1 MGSAQLSLSWTS
13 SHRVVHRSLGPV
25 GNRRSRPSSVRH
37 PFAPQLNNV
46 ARRQPQHLFANG
58 ATTTRLH
65 HFDGVVVRCFT
76 CRRYS
81 RPAREA
87 GRVGPLSSVHIE
99 DREMASTH
107 STPSV
112 FVLISSAVFQ
122 IDGSARIQCLCRRVA
137 WHRSGSASGGVVDSA
152 EVPCLPQPAR
162 DELVERVFERA
173 ASVLVDYPPL
183 GHRVG
188 HPPGCLRS
196 AGRCKHSAAARFLVR
211 RGRCS

>member
-1 MGSAQLSLSWTS
+1 
-13 SHRVVHRSLGPV
+13 
-25 GNRRSRPSSVRH
+25 
-37 PFAPQLNNV
+37 
-46 ARRQPQHLFANG
+46 
-58 ATTTRLH
+58 
-65 HFDGVVVRCFT
+65 
-76 CRRYS
+76 
-81 RPAREA
+81 
-87 GRVGPLSSVHIE
+87 
-99 DREMASTH
+99 MASTH

-122 IDGSARIQCLCRRVA
+122 IDGSARVQCLCRRVA

-188 HPPGCLRS
+188 TLR
-196 AGRCKHSAAARFLVR
+196 AAFARRVDVNTAQQLGFLFVEDGVVERQVGRDLGLMTGRIHARP
-211 RGRCS
+211 RG

>member
-99 DREMASTH
+99 DREMVSTH

-137 WHRSGSASGGVVDSA
+137 WHRSGSASGGCSGQRGSA
-152 EVPCLPQPAR
+152 MSAPASAGRTRRARVREGCQRAGRLPTTR
-162 DELVERVFERA
+162 
-173 ASVLVDYPPL
+173 PPRR
-183 GHRVG
+183 HA
-188 HPPGCLRS
+188 PGCLRS